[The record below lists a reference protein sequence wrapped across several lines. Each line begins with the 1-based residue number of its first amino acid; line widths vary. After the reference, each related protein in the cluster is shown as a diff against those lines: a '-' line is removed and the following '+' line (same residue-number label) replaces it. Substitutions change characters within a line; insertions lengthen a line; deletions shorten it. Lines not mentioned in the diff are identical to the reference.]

1 MSVYRNGA
9 FDDHEL
15 VAFGNDRASGLR
27 AIVAVHDTRLGPA
40 VGGCRMFPYASEA
53 NALFDVLRL
62 SRGMTYKS
70 ALAGLPFGGGKSVMI
85 GDPCKD
91 KNPELLAAMGK
102 FIDSLNGRY
111 IAAEDSGTGSGDIK
125 AMSAHTSHV
134 RRLKEAAED
143 LGNPS
148 ASTARGV
155 YLGIRTAV
163 RQHFGAPLKRG
174 LRVAVQGLGQV
185 GFRLAGLLKEAGAD
199 VFGTDINKDDLERAQ
214 AVHGVR
220 AVAPDAILAL
230 DADVLAPCAM
240 GAVLT
245 SESIDGLRVAIV
257 AGAANNQLADETL
270 ADRLQ
275 DRGILYCPDFVI
287 NAGGIIDV
295 YHRGSGS
302 QRATIERRVQRIE
315 KTLGEVL
322 DCSNQT
328 GRSPH
333 SVAEGMA
340 EEVLNRQVD
349 RRLLA

>member
-1 MSVYRNGA
+1 
-9 FDDHEL
+9 
-15 VAFGNDRASGLR
+15 
-27 AIVAVHDTRLGPA
+27 
-40 VGGCRMFPYASEA
+40 MFPYASEA

-70 ALAGLPFGGGKSVMI
+70 ALAGLPFGGGKSVII
-85 GDPCKD
+85 GDPRKD
-91 KNPELLAAMGK
+91 KTPASLTAMGK
-102 FIDSLNGRY
+102 FIDSLKGRY

-125 AMSAHTSHV
+125 AMSAHTCYV
-134 RRLKEAAED
+134 RGVKGVAED
-143 LGNPS
+143 SGNPS
-148 ASTARGV
+148 ASTAHGV
-155 YLGIRTAV
+155 YFGIRTAV
-163 RQHFGAPLKRG
+163 RHCFGVRSTRG

-185 GFRLAGLLKEAGAD
+185 GFRLAGILKEGGAD
-199 VFGTDINKDDLERAQ
+199 VFGADTNKGNLERAQ

-220 AVAPDAILAL
+220 TVAPEAILAL
-230 DADVLAPCAM
+230 DVDVLAPCAM

-245 SESIDGLRVAIV
+245 SDSIDRLRVAIV

-302 QRATIERRVQRIE
+302 ERAAIERHVQRIE
-315 KTLGEVL
+315 KTLREVL
-322 DCSNQT
+322 DCSNET
-328 GRSPH
+328 GLSPH
-333 SVAEGMA
+333 NVAEGMA
-340 EEVLNRQVD
+340 EEVLNQQVD